1 MILFRSFYSFFP
13 MGDISFWRR
22 KVQSFFTIFPF
33 YFCAANESK
42 KKKGKVNE
50 EWTAVIF
57 WNHSCMYFRVFL
69 KKMGEDGFQVGRIIT
84 LLKSRFKW
92 RIHTD
97 KCNSTNL
104 ETKVCNFS
112 TLQILLVFSLLF
124 ALKILHKKYKG
135 NLPLALLWVSYRF
148 SDGDVIQT
156 TQTSWVSKAV

>member
-1 MILFRSFYSFFP
+1 
-13 MGDISFWRR
+13 
-22 KVQSFFTIFPF
+22 
-33 YFCAANESK
+33 
-42 KKKGKVNE
+42 
-50 EWTAVIF
+50 
-57 WNHSCMYFRVFL
+57 MYFRVFL
-69 KKMGEDGFQVGRIIT
+69 KKMVEDGFQVGRIIT

-135 NLPLALLWVSYRF
+135 NLPLALLLVSYRF
-148 SDGDVIQT
+148 SDMVTWYKLHRPHGFRKPYNKLPKTKPGSRVQRPDTIHFR
-156 TQTSWVSKAV
+156 VSSVGRTESLSVTCRHYVS